1 MQDGERD
8 RAQSSGQRGLL
19 KEGTRRGA
27 LPHQSLPMGCTA
39 TAQGEDWAGDRRG
52 TKATASLQ
60 EINLEECGVARDT
73 QRKNNL
79 LQVRAD
85 ILTDL
90 VIPFSYYVDIPAFL
104 LLKINSQSDYNLW
117 PTAGCK
123 GREFFLDK

>member
-1 MQDGERD
+1 
-8 RAQSSGQRGLL
+8 
-19 KEGTRRGA
+19 
-27 LPHQSLPMGCTA
+27 MGCTA
-39 TAQGEDWAGDRRG
+39 TAQGEDWAGGRRG
-52 TKATASLQ
+52 IKATASPQ

-90 VIPFSYYVDIPAFL
+90 VIPFSYYLELPAFL
-104 LLKINSQSDYNLW
+104 LLKINSQFDYNLW

-123 GREFFLDK
+123 GREFFLDN